1 MASIRRGYSDDFTL
15 KNNSVGIGT
24 STGQE
29 ALDVVDGAVKGQ
41 DLKVTGISSF
51 TAYEGFLRAD
61 QQIAENTTLS
71 FDQGPSASLSGEII
85 VGTGQTVTVNEI
97 VKETAGVGNGS
108 GDQWFDINGNHAF
121 KKTGDPTWNGN
132 TFTFDGTNDHFTAS
146 GGDKDDFGF
155 GTGDFT
161 IEMWF
166 NTSVWNIVPYDTRPA
181 STNGD
186 YTTIYIDPNG
196 LPNFIQNGSARIAGS
211 NGDIAKDIW
220 NHIVISRIS
229 GTSKMYINGV
239 QKGSD
244 YSDSNNYLGVA
255 GRPFIGAQSRTEGT
269 SDINGQI
276 SIVRAYKGRGLTLA
290 EVTLNYNSGYT
301 ATTSAVAA
309 TVDLNANVPASYPGT
324 VRDVDTTDATRA
336 GGSEIECLK
345 VYNTFTPPSGG
356 TNERPYAPKPGELY
370 YNYDFKTI
378 EFFDGYGW
386 RQVDNTTRS
395 GRGVISTGDN
405 ADGNLTSIEVLNVST
420 LGNSVY
426 FGDTTEARTNGNGVS
441 DGKRGC
447 FGGGYQS
454 PTTEMDTIDYV
465 TMASNGNAIDFGNLS
480 AARNACGSAAS
491 STRGLWMGGT
501 GAPGNPIDTTDYIE
515 IATVGNALDFGNL
528 SANRN
533 FLCGLSNPT
542 RAIAAGGRQPAYVA
556 TIEFFII
563 ASKGDATDFGD
574 LTEIRRSLAPATSS
588 TRGVMSN
595 GTTPN
600 DSGLRTIDYI
610 TMASAG
616 NAINFGDSTIS
627 IENRTGLTNTTRG
640 VFAGG
645 LDNPTRTNVIDY
657 VTIAS
662 AGDAIDFGDLSVP
675 RRAGGGASDSHG
687 GLGGF

>member
-1 MASIRRGYSDDFTL
+1 MAKIRIGLGSEFNL
-15 KNNSVGIGT
+15 NNGNLGLGVT
-24 STGQE
+24 NPQVR
-29 ALDVVDGAVKGQ
+29 LDVDGTVKSK
-41 DLKVTGISSF
+41 DFEVTGVTSF
-51 TAYEGFLRAD
+51 TAYEGFLRSD
-61 QQIAENTTLS
+61 HQIDEDLTLNTG
-71 FDQGPSASLSGEII
+71 QGLNASLSGEII
-85 VGTGQTVTVNEI
+85 VKDGATVTVGAI
-97 VKETAGVGNGS
+97 GLGTTTVGNGS
-108 GDQWFDINGNHAF
+108 GTI
-121 KKTGDPTWNGN
+121 TN
-132 TFTFDGTNDHFTAS
+132 T
-146 GGDKDDFGF
+146 
-155 GTGDFT
+155 
-161 IEMWF
+161 I
-166 NTSVWNIVPYDTRPA
+166 
-181 STNGD
+181 
-186 YTTIYIDPNG
+186 
-196 LPNFIQNGSARIAGS
+196 
-211 NGDIAKDIW
+211 
-220 NHIVISRIS
+220 
-229 GTSKMYINGV
+229 
-239 QKGSD
+239 
-244 YSDSNNYLGVA
+244 DSNETNL
-255 GRPFIGAQSRTEGT
+255 
-269 SDINGQI
+269 
-276 SIVRAYKGRGLTLA
+276 
-290 EVTLNYNSGYT
+290 
-301 ATTSAVAA
+301 
-309 TVDLNANVPASYPGT
+309 
-324 VRDVDTTDATRA
+324 A

-405 ADGNLTSIEVLNVST
+405 AGGNLTSIEVLNINT

-426 FGDTTEARTNGNGVS
+426 FGETTQARTNANGVS

-447 FGGGYQS
+447 FGGGYQAPS
-454 PTTEMDTIDYV
+454 TEQETIDYV
-465 TMASNGNAIDFGNLS
+465 TMASNGDAIDFGDLS
-480 AARNACGSAAS
+480 AHRNACGSASS

-501 GAPGNPIDTTDYIE
+501 GAPANPVDTTDYIE

-574 LTEIRRSLAPATSS
+574 LTEIRRTPAPVTSS

-595 GTTPN
+595 GQTAS

-627 IENRTGLTNTTRG
+627 VENRTGLTNTTRG

-645 LDNPTRTNVIDY
+645 LDNPTRSNVIDY

-662 AGDAIDFGDLSVP
+662 TGDAIDFGDLSVL